1 MIGGLGQTSRN
12 IRQDRVSLLPLS
24 GLLHQRSDRLC
35 GVTETV
41 ACSIQMCRLQL
52 RCFPEHSLMS
62 LAAVGG
68 VCRLALEASHAHG
81 DVANTRLGIV
91 VFATPSTPHLGV
103 VFVSLQNVTIRIFW
117 EFCKKTL
124 CLPNGLL
131 LFGLLDFL
139 RQMEGGLT
147 LLRSS
152 PHIIECFLLWLNYKI
167 VPPRHCVSRGGH
179 QRGLFFGKVEAD
191 LEPHATGFPVPRHLG
206 KAIGHAMPGWDR
218 PGMGRLMSEVFAT
231 WCSATSDLQP
241 VLRRLGRVIGYT
253 TFFGT
258 CHDWQNGSQT
268 CTLQLF
274 HL

>member
-1 MIGGLGQTSRN
+1 MSADLRSRRRTPTATLQTP
-12 IRQDRVSLLPLS
+12 VSGSSCSPHRRLLTWRTRGAGS
-24 GLLHQRSDRLC
+24 
-35 GVTETV
+35 
-41 ACSIQMCRLQL
+41 L
-52 RCFPEHSLMS
+52 RELTKRHNPDLW
-62 LAAVGG
+62 G
-68 VCRLALEASHAHG
+68 
-81 DVANTRLGIV
+81 N
-91 VFATPSTPHLGV
+91 FA
-103 VFVSLQNVTIRIFW
+103 
-117 EFCKKTL
+117 KKSL

-152 PHIIECFLLWLNYKI
+152 PHVIQCFLLWLNCKI
-167 VPPRHCVSRGGH
+167 VPPASLCESGGH

-191 LEPHATGFPVPRHLG
+191 LEPHATGLPVPRHLG
-206 KAIGHAMPGWDR
+206 NAIGHAMPGWDR

-258 CHDWQNGSQT
+258 HDWHNGSQT
-268 CTLQLF
+268 CTL
-274 HL
+274 